1 MCSRG
6 VVCVLCCCCAVFS
19 DDPKLLSRRL
29 HAKLDS
35 LGFSIGQRYVERYSR
50 DHPYLETSLDM
61 VKFMCKEFWM
71 VLFRKQVD
79 KLQTNYKGI
88 YVLHDF
94 CFRWTARIGAINA
107 EMDATA
113 LMERARVYTSLACG
127 ILRGALWNLGLNAS
141 VKAELQKLPAVQFT
155 IMETRLDNAAT
166 AATTT
171 QGQQQPATN
180 LTTTTAAAAPPTHS
194 APRPPSNTAIAGPP
208 ASAGGMSAGTPA
220 ANSSTA
226 RLRTSISANALPTNN
241 NGGGRPGSAAPT
253 SR

>member
-6 VVCVLCCCCAVFS
+6 LLFCAVFS

-29 HAKLDS
+29 HAKLDA

-94 CFRWTARIGAINA
+94 CFRWTARIGAVNA
-107 EMDATA
+107 EMDAAT
-113 LMERARVYTSLACG
+113 LMECARVYTSLACG

-155 IMETRLDNAAT
+155 IMETRLDNAAA

-171 QGQQQPATN
+171 QGQQQPSTN

-208 ASAGGMSAGTPA
+208 ASAGGMSGATPPHP
-220 ANSSTA
+220 SSASAA

-241 NGGGRPGSAAPT
+241 SGGRPGSAAT
-253 SR
+253 TAR